1 MLSTPE
7 RSELPQDMTAASQP
21 NTEVIVIDSDGDDEN
36 DLGLALKRARTKNLQ
51 SSRHNSVASSPSV
64 KGSSMPSLFTR
75 KACEVL
81 RLRPKKETPAP
92 EQALADL
99 PQVVQSQ
106 GERTSLSV
114 PGVTAKSAS
123 SQLDVPSTSQWT
135 TVDLFGESTIEKGDN
150 VQPEQDIRQAESPR
164 FSKSPSRNRS
174 LENTSTNPVP
184 DATSQ
189 SRTDHDYGSPNRKRP
204 YQILTPDVDGA
215 QIPNSPYK
223 KARAANPAAN
233 RLPSAQEKPTPKP
246 PTINKTIRPTQRRED
261 NKPPPEKIQIPIAR
275 LSQADRDLFRDFEQR
290 HAVPR
295 KVHFASTL
303 SANTGPDPERVR
315 KAAEYAP
322 SKQEQRR
329 AEYRNKARAK
339 RAGDIHNNIVQ
350 NARKEYPNKN
360 EAAIQ
365 REAQA
370 RVDAWRRDRAAE
382 DKAER
387 LLNLDGLKAQQRR
400 AVTNLSS
407 ATTVDFLGKNRVV
420 VVFTV
425 FQSEPFDEND
435 GLNDTDREYNLVRL
449 DSFIDMKK
457 ANDLATKQIYG
468 GLTVNKDQRKEVNL
482 RYDDKR
488 DGQVYGSARLPDG
501 KKFICYVG
509 KENKQVGQLDPRFFE
524 GKKVREDAL
533 KLYQKRFDVIS
544 VCVRSG
550 NTDEEG
556 DTVADSD
563 PREQQEA
570 RESSVGSGRSRGTV
584 ALATIPEGS
593 VNPLRH
599 CVYDHKIHGSYV
611 DRTSANKK
619 ALEVMKDLWRPEKA
633 RLGALIRYRDKVMP
647 SINAAKDALS
657 SDIDNI
663 ELTFNPE
670 LHDSGYNFL
679 SSTV

>member
-1 MLSTPE
+1 
-7 RSELPQDMTAASQP
+7 MTAASQS

-36 DLGLALKRARTKNLQ
+36 DLGLALKRAPRTVNL
-51 SSRHNSVASSPSV
+51 A
-64 KGSSMPSLFTR
+64 
-75 KACEVL
+75 
-81 RLRPKKETPAP
+81 
-92 EQALADL
+92 AD
-99 PQVVQSQ
+99 
-106 GERTSLSV
+106 
-114 PGVTAKSAS
+114 
-123 SQLDVPSTSQWT
+123 
-135 TVDLFGESTIEKGDN
+135 
-150 VQPEQDIRQAESPR
+150 
-164 FSKSPSRNRS
+164 
-174 LENTSTNPVP
+174 
-184 DATSQ
+184 
-189 SRTDHDYGSPNRKRP
+189 
-204 YQILTPDVDGA
+204 
-215 QIPNSPYK
+215 
-223 KARAANPAAN
+223 
-233 RLPSAQEKPTPKP
+233 RLPNTQEQPTPRP

-261 NKPPPEKIQIPIAR
+261 NNPPPEKIQIPIAR

-303 SANTGPDPERVR
+303 SANTGPDHERVR

-339 RAGDIHNNIVQ
+339 RAGDIHNNIVK

-400 AVTNLSS
+400 AVTSLSS

-435 GLNDTDREYNLVRL
+435 GLDDTDREYNLVRL

-482 RYDDKR
+482 RD
-488 DGQVYGSARLPDG
+488 
-501 KKFICYVG
+501 
-509 KENKQVGQLDPRFFE
+509 N
-524 GKKVREDAL
+524 
-533 KLYQKRFDVIS
+533 
-544 VCVRSG
+544 
-550 NTDEEG
+550 
-556 DTVADSD
+556 
-563 PREQQEA
+563 
-570 RESSVGSGRSRGTV
+570 
-584 ALATIPEGS
+584 
-593 VNPLRH
+593 
-599 CVYDHKIHGSYV
+599 
-611 DRTSANKK
+611 
-619 ALEVMKDLWRPEKA
+619 
-633 RLGALIRYRDKVMP
+633 VMP

-657 SDIDNI
+657 SDIQNI
-663 ELTFNPE
+663 ELAFNPE
-670 LHDSGYNFL
+670 LHDSGYDFL